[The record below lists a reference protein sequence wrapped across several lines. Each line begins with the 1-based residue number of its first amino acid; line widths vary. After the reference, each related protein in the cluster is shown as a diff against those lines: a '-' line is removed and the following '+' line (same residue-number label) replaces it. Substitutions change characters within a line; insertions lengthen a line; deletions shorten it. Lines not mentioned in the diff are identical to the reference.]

1 MPYHSGSQPT
11 FPGAATVSE
20 YDSEDPPRRARRARR
35 DDDSEDDR
43 PAKPTNGLAV
53 AALVLGLLSMPCLF
67 FAGIPAIICGF
78 LGLSKAKQTGVG
90 YGVAMAGLLLGV
102 FGTIVCTGV
111 SGVGMYYSTFK
122 VKEAAHRSTMVNN
135 LKQTGLAMQNYH
147 DTFAKLP
154 PPDEQGSGG
163 SSGLPADKRLS
174 WRVTVLPYIEQGMI
188 YSRFDRDSAWDSPK
202 NKDFA
207 KTKVKVYADPEPDSG
222 PDTRI
227 RVFVGPKAVFQPG
240 TPNQLS
246 LPTVRDGVS
255 NTIFAVE
262 AGDTVPWP
270 QYKELPFDPNG
281 PLPSLGRPNESGFLV
296 VYLDGHV
303 QFVKKNVDPK
313 VLKGAITPAGGELPL
328 LGEE

>member
-1 MPYHSGSQPT
+1 M
-11 FPGAATVSE
+11 SE

-35 DDDSEDDR
+35 DDDYEDDR

-53 AALVLGLLSMPCLF
+53 AALVLGLLSMLCLF

-78 LGLSKAKQTGVG
+78 LGLSRAKQTGVG

-102 FGTIVCTGV
+102 FGTVVCTGV

-122 VKEAAHRSTMVNN
+122 VREAAQRSTMVNN
-135 LKQTGLAMQNYH
+135 LKQTGLGMQNYH
-147 DTFAKLP
+147 DTFMKLP
-154 PPDEQGSGG
+154 GPTDHGMGG
-163 SSGLPADKRLS
+163 NMAVPVDKRLS
-174 WRVTVLPYIEQGMI
+174 WRFTILPYIEHGPV
-188 YSRFDRDSAWDSPK
+188 YARFDQSAAWDAPK
-202 NKDFA
+202 NKDLA
-207 KTKVKVYADPEPDSG
+207 KTKIKVYADPEPDSG
-222 PDTRI
+222 PETRI
-227 RVFVGPKAVFQPG
+227 RVFVGPKAVFQAG
-240 TPNQLS
+240 TPAQLS

-281 PLPSLGRPNESGFLV
+281 PLPSLGRPKESGFLV

-303 QFVKKNVDPK
+303 QFVKKTVDPK
-313 VLKGAITPAGGELPL
+313 VLKAAITPAGGELPL
-328 LGEE
+328 LGGED